1 MEKIRQWHAEDLKQV
16 LDVTDIQ
23 TGLSSEEVIANREM
37 YGENKLE
44 EGEKT
49 SLLKMFLAQFNN
61 SMIIVLIV
69 ASVISFILGERIDA
83 IIIMAIV
90 VLNAILGVIQEDKAE
105 KALSAL
111 KKMSAPNAKVLR
123 NGNETIIPSIEVVT
137 FDLLVL
143 EAGDLVA
150 ADVRLLK
157 SASCQIQESSLTGES
172 VPVDKFADWNV
183 DLHATLGDRKNM
195 AYSSSTVTYGRG
207 LGLVVGTGMNTEV
220 GKIAHMLTS
229 TGNEQTPL
237 QRKLDD
243 LGKVLGIGSLVA
255 CIVIF
260 LIGVL
265 YRHSILAM
273 FMTSVSLAVAVI
285 PESLPAV
292 ATVVMAM
299 GVQRLA
305 KRNAIIRNLSSVETL
320 GGATVICSD
329 KTGTL
334 TQNKMTVTDHWVDG
348 NESKTDE
355 LSLGAL
361 LCNDSRLIENK
372 WVGDPTETALSQWAM
387 DRGTDTV
394 QLMADYPR
402 ISEVPF
408 DSTRKRMTT
417 VHDHNGRILA
427 YIKGGVDEI
436 LAGTTHF
443 GLGDE
448 VRPITAHDRQMIQ
461 DANETMASQAL
472 RVLAVASRELSENI
486 KDGDGSVESNMTFIG
501 LIGMIDPPRPEVKV
515 AVATCKEAGIRAVM
529 ITGDH
534 RTTAEAIGEQI
545 GLLEADQQVI
555 TGAELD
561 EMSDEELYNRVELIG
576 VYARV
581 SPAHKMRIIDA
592 WKKHGEIVAMT
603 GDGVNDAPALKKSDI
618 GAAMGVVGTEV
629 AKGAADMILTDDN
642 FATVVVAIE
651 EGRRIRDNIMKA
663 IAYLLSCNV
672 GELMV
677 LLVATVLNWST
688 PLLPI
693 HILWINLVTDS
704 LPALALG
711 VDPAEEGIMKLKPRR
726 DNSLLTQDMI
736 WRIAYQGILI
746 GSATI
751 FAFLYGSGKLWV
763 AGTPEL
769 GQTMAFTV
777 LALTQLVHS
786 YNIHSTRKSVFK
798 TFFKNKWLIIATLVN
813 ASMMFAVIFIP
824 GVNTIFRI
832 APMDLHHWEIV
843 AILIWLP
850 LPFVELMK
858 VFHLNGKN

>member
-16 LDVTDIQ
+16 MDVTNIQ
-23 TGLSSEEVIANREM
+23 TGLSSSEVLANREM

-49 SLLKMFLAQFNN
+49 SILKMFLAQFNN
-61 SMIIVLIV
+61 SMIIVLII

-123 NGNETIIPSIEVVT
+123 DGNETIIPSIEVVT

-157 SASCQIQESSLTGES
+157 SSSCQIQESSLTGES

-260 LIGVL
+260 VIGIL
-265 YRHSILAM
+265 YQHSILAM

-334 TQNKMTVTDHWVDG
+334 TQNKMTVTDHWVNG
-348 NESKTDE
+348 NEAKIDE

-387 DRGTDTV
+387 DRGMDTV
-394 QLMADYPR
+394 RSMADHPR

-417 VHDHNGRILA
+417 IHDHSGEIIA

-448 VRPITAHDRQMIQ
+448 VRPITEQDKKMIQ

-472 RVLAVASRELSENI
+472 RVLAVAKRELSENI

-545 GLLEADQQVI
+545 GLLEEDQQVV

-672 GELMV
+672 GELLV

-726 DNSLLTQDMI
+726 DNSLLTKDMI

-746 GSATI
+746 GSTTI
-751 FAFLYGSGKLWV
+751 FAFLYGSGKLWA

-798 TFFKNKWLIIATLVN
+798 TFFKNKWLIIATLIN

-824 GVNTIFRI
+824 GVNSIFRI
-832 APMDLHHWEIV
+832 ATMDLHHWEIV
-843 AILIWLP
+843 VALIWLP
-850 LPFVELMK
+850 LPFVEMMK
-858 VFHLNGKN
+858 VLHLNGKN

>member
-16 LDVTDIQ
+16 MDVTNIQ
-23 TGLSSEEVIANREM
+23 TGLSSSEVLANREM

-49 SLLKMFLAQFNN
+49 SILKMFLAQFNN

-123 NGNETIIPSIEVVT
+123 DGNETIIPSIEVVT

-157 SASCQIQESSLTGES
+157 SSSCQIQESSLTGES

-260 LIGVL
+260 VIGIL
-265 YRHSILAM
+265 YQHSILAM

-334 TQNKMTVTDHWVDG
+334 TQNKMTVTDHWVNG
-348 NESKTDE
+348 NKTKTDE

-387 DRGTDTV
+387 DRGMDTV
-394 QLMADYPR
+394 QLMAAHPR

-417 VHDHNGRILA
+417 VHDHDGNIIA

-443 GLGDE
+443 GLDDE
-448 VRPITAHDRQMIQ
+448 VRPITDYDKKMIQ

-472 RVLAVASRELSENI
+472 RVLAVAKRELSENI

-545 GLLEADQQVI
+545 GLLEEDQQVV

-672 GELMV
+672 GELLV

-726 DNSLLTQDMI
+726 DNSLLTKDMI
-736 WRIAYQGILI
+736 WRIAYQGLLI
-746 GSATI
+746 GSTTI
-751 FAFLYGSGKLWV
+751 FAFLYGSGRLWV

-824 GVNTIFRI
+824 GVNSIFRI
-832 APMDLHHWEIV
+832 ATMDLHHWEIV
-843 AILIWLP
+843 AVLIWLP
-850 LPFVELMK
+850 LPFVEMMK
-858 VFHLNGKN
+858 VLHLNGKS